1 MIRVELIQVD
11 LSDSGPAGLHPVQ
24 PLLIWRI
31 LIERKGDSDCGIS
44 QERGCIY
51 SQCSLFKEPSS
62 TEYFWLVQLQP
73 PHFFFVLS
81 GFLILHPQ

>member
-31 LIERKGDSDCGIS
+31 LVERKGE
-44 QERGCIY
+44 ERGCIY
-51 SQCSLFKEPSS
+51 SECSLFKDPSS
-62 TEYFWLVQLQP
+62 TFGLYSYNLHVFFLYFQASLYYI
-73 PHFFFVLS
+73 HNDRRRK
-81 GFLILHPQ
+81 PQIQ